1 MRKSIIAI
9 AAGLMALSTV
19 SAQAAALDQNR
30 PGPDRQEQT
39 RDQRQDG
46 RPEGRQDDRQN
57 ARPNSPNN
65 SQNNRPNANRGE
77 HRDSYGS
84 WQSSW
89 GSRPPAPPAHF
100 SRRGNW
106 YAHVRACQQ
115 RYRSYNPRT
124 DRYVPRIGQ
133 TAICRL

>member
-1 MRKSIIAI
+1 MRKSILVI

-30 PGPDRQEQT
+30 PGPDRQEQN
-39 RDQRQDG
+39 RDQRENG
-46 RPEGRQDDRQN
+46 RPDGNQEGR
-57 ARPNSPNN
+57 PNGPD
-65 SQNNRPNANRGE
+65 NRPNANRGE

-124 DRYVPRIGQ
+124 DRYVPRAGR